1 MTVEDVRGV
10 MLIQVKD
17 QTRRWKEQTPRHSKW
32 ALASTGGIIDISS
45 RRSGVDRRPV
55 SKQVHIGGVVQAQDI
70 GVKFHLL
77 NFHGQLFLDNLLFL
91 MLMLMMIACISG
103 AVSIESIFSTH
114 QEVDGALVV
123 LGRRAVGASL
133 IM

>member
-1 MTVEDVRGV
+1 M
-10 MLIQVKD
+10 
-17 QTRRWKEQTPRHSKW
+17 RWKEQTPRHSKW
-32 ALASTGGIIDISS
+32 AFASGSASGIVDTSS
-45 RRSGVDRRPV
+45 RRSDVDSRPV
-55 SKQVHIGGVVQAQDI
+55 SKQVHIGRVVQAQDI
-70 GVKFHLL
+70 GVKFHLFD
-77 NFHGQLFLDNLLFL
+77 FHGQLFLENFLFLML